1 MRWNMI
7 RPQSGW
13 YAAFIFVV
21 AALHTPTAHADAEHY
36 FVTLDG
42 TRRASNIV
50 WSEIE
55 SEWLV
60 ATTIEVAAPLD
71 RGLTAPQMFEAFC
84 KEIVRARPGAP
95 NATISDK
102 RIFRVDIN
110 ILAPNGRPISAAPAP
125 ISVAQGKCQVGGGD
139 QSLLPTYP
147 GRLKGWH
154 LANGNVQQNGE
165 TFRRTILFES
175 SRGSNVKV
183 ADFNM
188 AVACTATLND
198 PTVQTLQDN
207 FERGLENVRMEPN
220 IVMIFAKERATQGV
234 FARAT
239 FDTSDGTC
247 VELK

>member
-1 MRWNMI
+1 MI
-7 RPQSGW
+7 RPQTGW
-13 YAAFIFVV
+13 CAAFIFAA
-21 AALHTPTAHADAEHY
+21 AALHAPAAHADAEHY

-42 TRRASNIV
+42 TWRASNIV

-60 ATTIEVAAPLD
+60 ATTIEVASPLD
-71 RGLTAPQMFEAFC
+71 RGLTAPQMFDAFC
-84 KEIVRARPGAP
+84 KEIVRARPDAP
-95 NATISDK
+95 NATIGDQD
-102 RIFRVDIN
+102 IFRVDIN
-110 ILAPNGRPISAAPAP
+110 ILTPNGQPISAAPAP
-125 ISVAQGKCQVGGGD
+125 ITVTQGKCQIAEGE

-147 GRLKGWH
+147 GRLQGWH

-165 TFRRTILFES
+165 TYRRSILFES

-183 ADFNM
+183 TDFDM

-198 PTVQTLQDN
+198 PTVQALQNN
-207 FERGLENVRMEPN
+207 FEQGLQNVEMEPN

-247 VELK
+247 VELE